1 MVITDII
8 TITELSRL
16 TQKSRP
22 TLYKYVND
30 YKNNN
35 LDEIPYSFIK
45 LFDLA
50 RDGGSKNSIIDYCK
64 FTYGETSVNKEDIN
78 KIFFLISENAD
89 KIDLKKIINIIEEEI
104 KDVQ

>member
-1 MVITDII
+1 MLITDII

-35 LDEIPYSFIK
+35 LDEIPYSFIR
-45 LFDLA
+45 LFELA
-50 RDGGSKNSIIDYCK
+50 REGGSKNSIIDYCK
-64 FTYGETSVNKEDIN
+64 ITYGDKSVNKDDIN
-78 KIFFLISENAD
+78 KILFMISENVD
-89 KIDLKKIINIIEEEI
+89 KLDLKKIINFIEGEI
-104 KDVQ
+104 KNV